1 MTEGEKDAL
10 HKLLADEEYFDSLV
24 RWNRFWNYLR
34 FLAGV
39 IIGVLVMYI
48 VQL

>member
-10 HKLLADEEYFDSLV
+10 RKFQTDEEYYDSLV
-24 RWNRFWNYLR
+24 RWVRFRNYLR

-39 IIGVLVMYI
+39 IVGVLIMYI
-48 VQL
+48 AQL